1 MPSSSPRS
9 ATGSATLA
17 ALMGNSIFGF
27 SFMFSRIA
35 LGLASPFVMLMYRFL
50 FAFALL
56 SLVAL
61 WACCSRQEG
70 WLRFR
75 LSAKGVWRLLLLGLV
90 QPVAYF
96 LCESYGISMTNAT
109 VSGVIIALVPIAAM
123 AASTLFLKEKPT
135 WKQVMF
141 SLLSISGVIVM
152 TLQQSAGG
160 AIQPLG
166 IVLLI
171 GAVITGASFNI
182 MSRQLST
189 HFSALE
195 RTWVMMGVAC
205 ISFTLLALWESRAAL
220 EILAAPMG
228 QPAFIG
234 AIAYLS
240 VLSSILAF
248 LLLNYSATI
257 LPVSKTTAFC
267 NVTTLLSVFAGV
279 VFLGESI
286 TWVSLAAALIII
298 VGVFGVQK
306 T

>member
-1 MPSSSPRS
+1 
-9 ATGSATLA
+9 
-17 ALMGNSIFGF
+17 
-27 SFMFSRIA
+27 
-35 LGLASPFVMLMYRFL
+35 
-50 FAFALL
+50 
-56 SLVAL
+56 VAN
-61 WACCSRQEG
+61 
-70 WLRFR
+70 
-75 LSAKGVWRLLLLGLV
+75 
-90 QPVAYF
+90 F

-205 ISFTLLALWESRAAL
+205 VSFTLLALWESHAAL

-228 QPAFIG
+228 QLTFIG

-286 TWVSLAAALIII
+286 TLVSLAAALIII